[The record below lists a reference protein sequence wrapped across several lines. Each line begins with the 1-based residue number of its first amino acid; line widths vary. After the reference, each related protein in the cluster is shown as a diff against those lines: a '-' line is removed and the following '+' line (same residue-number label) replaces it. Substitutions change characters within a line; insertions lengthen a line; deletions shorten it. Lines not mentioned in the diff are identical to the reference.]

1 MSLRL
6 FLEQIVTQSE
16 ASMGK
21 ANSRSFRRLSALF
34 RYLLIPFSWIFGLV
48 VSCRNGL
55 YDLGWW
61 RPKRLPG
68 QVISLGNIT
77 IGGAGKTPHVVYIAK
92 LLHQQGVRVAILAS
106 GYRSRAKRRDQVVVV
121 SESTPVT
128 RCGDE
133 PLMMAQQ
140 LSATLPIGDI
150 PVLVCRNRYRA
161 GLVAV
166 RQFQSQVLILDDG
179 FQHRQLARDLDI
191 VVLNNG
197 LNDLSTSQSRSNR
210 LLPAGPLREPL
221 SQLRRAG
228 AIINRPNQLN
238 TLSSQIQSGFISAAA
253 LSGKP
258 VFTSYYRPARL
269 YPIHQPSQTVALDQ
283 MRCQRIF
290 AFCGIGNPA
299 SFGETLQNQ
308 QPDDLQMMVFAD
320 HHHYSKSDLG
330 RIQSEAS
337 RFGADMILTT
347 EKDRPKITPLV
358 NQQTIYVLAIEPV
371 IQDTFKQLIKSIVA
385 KNGNVFTE
393 ITPI

>member
-6 FLEQIVTQSE
+6 FLEQTITQSE
-16 ASMGK
+16 GSMGK
-21 ANSRSFRRLSALF
+21 ANSKSFCRLSVML
-34 RYLLIPFSWIFGLV
+34 RHLLVPFSWIFGLV

-68 QVISLGNIT
+68 QVISVGNIT
-77 IGGAGKTPHVVYIAK
+77 VGGTGKTPHVVYIAK

-106 GYRSRAKRRDQVVVV
+106 GYRSRAKRDRVIIV
-121 SESTPVT
+121 SENTPVK

-140 LSATLPIGDI
+140 LSATLPVGGV
-150 PVLVCRNRYRA
+150 PVLVCQNRYRA
-161 GLVAV
+161 GLVAI
-166 RQFQSQVLILDDG
+166 RQFRSQVLILDDG

-191 VVLNNG
+191 IVLNNG
-197 LNDLSTSQSRSNR
+197 LNDLSPPRSRSHW

-221 SQLRRAG
+221 SQLRRAEV
-228 AIINRPNQLN
+228 IINRSKQLN
-238 TLSSQIQSGFISAAA
+238 TLSGQISSGFISAAE

-258 VFTSYYRPARL
+258 VFTSCYRPTRL

-283 MRCQRIF
+283 IRHQRIF

-299 SFGETLQNQ
+299 SFGETLKNQ
-308 QPDDLQMMVFAD
+308 QPDDLQVMVFAD
-320 HHHYSKSDLG
+320 HHQYTKSNLG
-330 RIQSEAS
+330 RIQLEAS

-347 EKDRPKITPLV
+347 EKDRPKVTPLV
-358 NQQTIYVLAIEPV
+358 DQQTIYVLAIEPV
-371 IQDTFKQLIKSIVA
+371 IQDTFKQLIKSIAA
-385 KNGNVFTE
+385 KSGNVFTE

>member
-1 MSLRL
+1 M
-6 FLEQIVTQSE
+6 
-16 ASMGK
+16 
-21 ANSRSFRRLSALF
+21 
-34 RYLLIPFSWIFGLV
+34 
-48 VSCRNGL
+48 
-55 YDLGWW
+55 
-61 RPKRLPG
+61 
-68 QVISLGNIT
+68 
-77 IGGAGKTPHVVYIAK
+77 
-92 LLHQQGVRVAILAS
+92 
-106 GYRSRAKRRDQVVVV
+106 
-121 SESTPVT
+121 
-128 RCGDE
+128 
-133 PLMMAQQ
+133 
-140 LSATLPIGDI
+140 
-150 PVLVCRNRYRA
+150 
-161 GLVAV
+161 
-166 RQFQSQVLILDDG
+166 
-179 FQHRQLARDLDI
+179 
-191 VVLNNG
+191 
-197 LNDLSTSQSRSNR
+197 NDLSTSQSRSNR

-258 VFTSYYRPARL
+258 VFTSYYRPVRL

-330 RIQSEAS
+330 RIQSEAG

>member
-6 FLEQIVTQSE
+6 FLEQTVTQSE
-16 ASMGK
+16 DSIGR
-21 ANSRSFRRLSALF
+21 ANSRGLRRLSVLL
-34 RYLLIPFSWIFGLV
+34 RYLLIPFSWIFSLV
-48 VSCRNGL
+48 VNCRNGL

-68 QVISLGNIT
+68 QVISVGNIT
-77 IGGAGKTPHVVYIAK
+77 VGGAGKTPHVVYIAK

-106 GYRSRAKRRDQVVVV
+106 GYRSRAKRRDQVIVV
-121 SESTPVT
+121 SESTPVN

-133 PLMMAQQ
+133 PSMVVQQ
-140 LSATLPIGDI
+140 LSTTLTTGDV

-191 VVLNNG
+191 VVLNN
-197 LNDLSTSQSRSNR
+197 LSASRSRSNW

-228 AIINRPNQLN
+228 AIINRSKQLN
-238 TLSSQIQSGFISAAA
+238 TLSGQIQSDFISIEE

-258 VFTSYYRPARL
+258 VFTSYYRPIRL

-283 MRCQRIF
+283 IQHQRIF

-299 SFGETLQNQ
+299 SFGEMLKNQ
-308 QPDDLQMMVFAD
+308 QPDDLQVMAFAD
-320 HHHYSKSDLG
+320 HHQYSKSDLS

-347 EKDRPKITPLV
+347 EKDRPKVTPLAD
-358 NQQTIYVLAIEPV
+358 QQTIYALAIEPV

-385 KNGNVFTE
+385 KSGNVFTE